1 MTNMHMGIKTVTPQ
15 AIMKINY
22 CHFFKKNS
30 SNQSA
35 ISAVNKIAAELI
47 SRKNIPVMN
56 QPQRKHVIRD

>member
-1 MTNMHMGIKTVTPQ
+1 MTNMHMGMKTVTPQ

-35 ISAVNKIAAELI
+35 ISAVNKIAVEKDEI
-47 SRKNIPVMN
+47 IESKITSNS
-56 QPQRKHVIRD
+56 

>member
-1 MTNMHMGIKTVTPQ
+1 MDPMTNMHMGMKTVTPQ

-35 ISAVNKIAAELI
+35 ISAVNKIAVEKDEI
-47 SRKNIPVMN
+47 IESKITSNS
-56 QPQRKHVIRD
+56 

>member
-1 MTNMHMGIKTVTPQ
+1 MTNMHMGMKTVTPQ

-35 ISAVNKIAAELI
+35 ISAVNKIAAE
-47 SRKNIPVMN
+47 KDE
-56 QPQRKHVIRD
+56 IRESKITSNS